1 MRLPLVII
9 LSCTMSAGGVYAQ
22 AELPTLSQEE
32 IVERFQRQKTRGLV
46 IAPASQG
53 EAQQPETGAAVEY
66 TEVEEED
73 AVNIRIVFDFDS
85 AALRPDQKPQLASMC
100 GAMKYVDVQ
109 VFRIVGH
116 TDAAGSDEYNERLS
130 RLRAEEVKRHLVT
143 ECGIAPERLEAVGM
157 GKRALYD
164 PENPRA
170 DVNRRV
176 EFQVVS

>member
-1 MRLPLVII
+1 MRMPLVII
-9 LSCTMSAGGVYAQ
+9 LACVMSAAVAHAQ
-22 AELPTLSQEE
+22 VGIPTLSQEE
-32 IVERFQRQKTRGLV
+32 IAKRFERQKTRGLV

-53 EAQQPETGAAVEY
+53 AAQAEPGAAVEY
-66 TEVEEED
+66 AKVADED
-73 AVNIRIVFDFDS
+73 VVNVRIVFDFDS
-85 AALRPDQKPQLASMC
+85 AALRPDQKPQLASLC
-100 GAMKYVDVQ
+100 GAMKEVDVQ

-130 RLRAEEVKRHLVT
+130 RLRAEEVKRYLVS
-143 ECGIAPERLEAVGM
+143 ECGIAAERLEAVGM